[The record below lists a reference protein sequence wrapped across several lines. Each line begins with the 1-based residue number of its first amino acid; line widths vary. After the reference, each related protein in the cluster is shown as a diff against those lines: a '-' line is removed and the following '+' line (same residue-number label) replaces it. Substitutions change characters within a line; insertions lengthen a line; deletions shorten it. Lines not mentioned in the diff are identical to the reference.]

1 MNTAELYRLQSR
13 QREHDERHHTDIF
26 GGDPKRRMTHY
37 ELHYAKYVGR
47 MAELL
52 KKDDAALIAGLEKI
66 LTDTFIITLA
76 ASDALNIEFNGAAE
90 QAASAPPQQS
100 KKGAAEE
107 FFYDLAIYQGGIAK
121 ALDSYDHLENFACS
135 EQLRS
140 CTKDIMRVVLVAANR
155 IGMNL
160 EPATFTRWTEIAA
173 KRIL

>member
-13 QREHDERHHTDIF
+13 QREHDVRHHADIY

-47 MAELL
+47 LIELMRQP
-52 KKDDAALIAGLEKI
+52 DDTVLAAGLDKI
-66 LTDTFIITLA
+66 VTDAFIITLA
-76 ASDALNIEFNGAAE
+76 ASDALNIDFNGMTD
-90 QAASAPPQQS
+90 QALRLPQPS
-100 KKGAAEE
+100 KRKAAEE
-107 FFYDLAIYQGGIAK
+107 LMLDLGVYQGGIAK